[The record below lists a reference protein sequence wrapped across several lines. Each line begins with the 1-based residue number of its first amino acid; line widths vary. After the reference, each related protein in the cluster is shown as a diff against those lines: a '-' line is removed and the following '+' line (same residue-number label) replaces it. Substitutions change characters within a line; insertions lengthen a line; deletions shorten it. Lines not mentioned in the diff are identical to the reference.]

1 MINLLSNIALILLA
15 GLVVSFLFKKIKLPS
30 LIGLIFLGILIGPS
44 VLDLLGP
51 QILENSADI
60 RQIVLIIILTRAGLS
75 LDLED
80 LKKVGRPAIL
90 LSFVPASFEIIAVMM
105 LAPLLL
111 GLTITESALLGA
123 ILAAVS
129 PAVVVPRMVDLI
141 NKKRGTK
148 SGVPQLIL
156 AGSSIDDVY
165 ALVLFSSFLSMNQDG
180 GFSFATLLD
189 VPFSILSAVLTGLLF
204 GYLLSLFFKKGQ
216 FDTIIEVLIMLSLSF
231 VFVSIESLF
240 GVIPFSGILAVLS
253 MALMIYR
260 QIPKRSR
267 NISRVF
273 DQLWAPGEIF
283 LFVLVGASV
292 NIKFAFAAGFVP
304 VILILL
310 ALVVR
315 MIGVWVSLLGS
326 HLTMKEKLFSFIA
339 YSPKATVQAA
349 IGGVPLAMGLEAGEL
364 ILTVSVLAILITA
377 PLGALGIDLTYK
389 KLLSKD

>member
-44 VLDLLGP
+44 VFDLLGP

-90 LSFVPASFEIIAVMM
+90 LSFVPASFEIIAVIM

-111 GLTITESALLGA
+111 GLTLTESALLGA